1 MFENGHNMIPLAAIL
16 SIGEKVLDK
25 VLPDPEAKAKA
36 QASLM
41 EMAQR
46 GELAQL
52 EAQVKEMQSARDR
65 EVQIATSEFAPML
78 SKIVTP
84 LLALGTVGLTFIL
97 FGVIIFV
104 DVDTDSK
111 DILIYVLGALTSAV
125 TMVLGYYF
133 GSSRQA
139 ARKRAPSLMTS
150 WKRKSEPDPKLHLIR
165 DDQVRDGFAFWYGQ
179 HANKF

>member
-1 MFENGHNMIPLAAIL
+1 
-16 SIGEKVLDK
+16 
-25 VLPDPEAKAKA
+25 
-36 QASLM
+36 M

-133 GSSRQA
+133 GSSAGSKEKSAQLDDIMEKKKNEITRLQ
-139 ARKRAPSLMTS
+139 LMEIAKQSKITCPDEGQIMFGMPM
-150 WKRKSEPDPKLHLIR
+150 WKCLE
-165 DDQVRDGFAFWYGQ
+165 QFAE
-179 HANKF
+179 A

>member
-1 MFENGHNMIPLAAIL
+1 MLPLGAIL

-25 VLPDPEAKAKA
+25 VMPDPNAKAEA
-36 QASLM
+36 QAKLM

-52 EAQVKEMQSARDR
+52 ESHVKEMQSARDR
-65 EVQIATSEFAPML
+65 EIQIATSSAAPML
-78 SKIVTP
+78 NKIVTP
-84 LLALGTVGLTFIL
+84 VLALGTVSLTFIL

-104 DVDTDSK
+104 DVDSDSK

-133 GSSRQA
+133 GSSA
-139 ARKRAPSLMTS
+139 GSKE
-150 WKRKSEPDPKLHLIR
+150 KSQQLDEILDK
-165 DDQVRDGFAFWYGQ
+165 
-179 HANKF
+179 K

>member
-1 MFENGHNMIPLAAIL
+1 MLPLGAIL

-41 EMAQR
+41 EMAQK
-46 GELAQL
+46 GQLAEL
-52 EAQVKEMQSARDR
+52 EAMGKEMESARNR
-65 EVQIATSEFAPML
+65 EIQIATSEFAPML

-84 LLALGTVGLTFIL
+84 VLALGTVSLTFIL

-104 DVDTDSK
+104 DVDAESK

-133 GSSRQA
+133 GSSA
-139 ARKRAPSLMTS
+139 GSKE
-150 WKRKSEPDPKLHLIR
+150 KSQQLDEILDK
-165 DDQVRDGFAFWYGQ
+165 
-179 HANKF
+179 KK

>member
-1 MFENGHNMIPLAAIL
+1 MIPLAAIL

-84 LLALGTVGLTFIL
+84 LLALGTVGLTFISVRSHHL
-97 FGVIIFV
+97 CGCGCRFQGHLDLCARCVDLCGHDGVRAITL
-104 DVDTDSK
+104 DRR
-111 DILIYVLGALTSAV
+111 L
-125 TMVLGYYF
+125 
-133 GSSRQA
+133 A
-139 ARKRAPSLMTS
+139 AKKSQQPSLMRS
-150 WKRKSEPDPKLHLIR
+150 WKRKE
-165 DDQVRDGFAFWYGQ
+165 
-179 HANKF
+179 